1 MKADA
6 QPQVLVAGGDA
17 DPNIGALIACLQNRG
32 VANEVLLVG
41 ANSHPLL
48 TWDMDEDILRI
59 NGKERRPSALF
70 IRSDVF
76 TGLAARRPEPFQRAM
91 AWFTA
96 VTGWAFAHADVRIL
110 NRASALN
117 VTNKLQVLYL
127 ARQAG
132 FEIPSTIISNDYSLL
147 SSAVEERE
155 LIVKPVNGG
164 DFARDLKEIL
174 PGAIVSNGSLASPG
188 IVQERLV
195 PPEIRVYKVDGR
207 YFPYQLVADALDYRS
222 TSDCKVIPLEV
233 SDLPP
238 GLTDRLGELMDRLQM
253 DFGAADFK
261 ACPRTG
267 RLQFLEINSGPMFV
281 AFDAVSAGR
290 LTNAIADFLLCSRS

>member
-1 MKADA
+1 MEIDL
-6 QPQVLVAGGDA
+6 QPRVLVAGGDS
-17 DPNIGALIACLQNRG
+17 DPNLGVMIACLQNRG
-32 VANEVLLVG
+32 VAHEALLVG
-41 ANSHPLL
+41 ANSHPRI
-48 TWDMDEDILRI
+48 TWDMDTDILSI
-59 NGKERRPSALF
+59 NGEIRRPAALF
-70 IRSDVF
+70 VRSDVF

-96 VTGWAFAHADVRIL
+96 VTGWALSHADVRIL

-127 ARQAG
+127 ARQVG
-132 FEIPSTIISNDYSLL
+132 FEIPSTLVSNDYSLL
-147 SSAVEERE
+147 SNEIASRE

-164 DFARDLKEIL
+164 DFARDLKDVL
-174 PGAIVSNGSLASPG
+174 AAAIVSSGSLASPG

-195 PPEIRVYKVDGR
+195 PPEIRVYKINGR

-222 TSDCKVIPLEV
+222 TTDCKVVPLEV
-233 SDLPP
+233 TDLPR
-238 GLTDRLGELMDRLQM
+238 GLTDRLGDLMDRLGM

-267 RLQFLEINSGPMFV
+267 RLQFLEVNSGPMFA
-281 AFDAVSAGR
+281 AFDAVSDGR
-290 LTNAIADFLLCSRS
+290 LTNAIADFLLYS